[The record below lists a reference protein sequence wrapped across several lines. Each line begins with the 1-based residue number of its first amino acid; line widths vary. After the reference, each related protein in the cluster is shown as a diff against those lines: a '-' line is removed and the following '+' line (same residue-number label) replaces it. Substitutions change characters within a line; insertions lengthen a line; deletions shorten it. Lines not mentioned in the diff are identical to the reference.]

1 MPPHFVYDRMTARL
15 TPQIRIFF
23 TVVISLEKRRK
34 VTILVLFEALFS
46 LIRKIKKKVIY
57 MLKTRET
64 ILLYGNL
71 SFFNGF

>member
-46 LIRKIKKKVIY
+46 LIRKIKKSHIY
-57 MLKTRET
+57 AE
-64 ILLYGNL
+64 NA
-71 SFFNGF
+71 